1 MILEITKMANLFKTA
16 KTVEAPA
23 TKSSKKTKPSV
34 SLAGLEELA
43 KLDAVI
49 KALSTI
55 KATVETEVKDLAF
68 QMFFKEAQD
77 KAARPDNFRA
87 VDGAAEASIEMRK
100 RSSASPVVDDL
111 PLFEM
116 HNIPLEKK
124 ITTQR
129 LFSIN
134 PRYEN
139 NDELLEK
146 VSAALEGIVP
156 DDFIMIQEEQSKM
169 IVSDETVDYAFTNKA
184 PEEIIRAISVLAI
197 KPKLSETDISKL
209 IDDVKGYI

>member
-43 KLDAVI
+43 KLDAV
-49 KALSTI
+49 I